1 MVDNVNPL
9 SKNFRQPA
17 MHVKLPSNGQYWPE
31 DSISLPVT
39 GEVPVYPMTT
49 KDEITLKTP
58 DALMN
63 GSGVVSVL
71 QSCCPTI
78 ANGWDCP
85 SIDIDTLIIAI
96 RIASYG
102 SSMTVDS
109 KCPHCDEEN
118 SFQINL
124 QSIVD
129 GIKAP
134 NYNEPV
140 AFDNLKIYLKPQKY
154 FDFNKRNMI
163 EFEEQQL
170 LKAIGQATDE
180 NADKQAVQFQFDKH
194 LSNMISMSTDALVSS
209 TEKIVMDDGTVVTN
223 PDFIKEF
230 YNNSKGAVTKAV
242 HTRINQI
249 VVDTTIK
256 PFDVICADCQQPY
269 KIEFTFDYANF
280 FV

>member
-1 MVDNVNPL
+1 MTNNPL
-9 SKNFRQPA
+9 AKNFRQPV
-17 MHVKLPSNGQYWPE
+17 MHIKLPSNGSYWPE
-31 DSISLPVT
+31 ESISLPVT

-63 GSGVVSVL
+63 GSGIVSVM

-78 ANGWDCP
+78 SNAWDCP
-85 SIDIDTLIIAI
+85 SIDVDTLIIAI

-102 SSMTVDS
+102 SNMTVDS
-109 KCPHCDEEN
+109 TCPHCKEEN
-118 SFQINL
+118 SFQIDL
-124 QSIVD
+124 QNIIS
-129 GIKAP
+129 GIKTP
-134 NYNEPV
+134 NYSDPV
-140 AFDNLKIYLKPQKY
+140 ILDDLKVYLKPQKY

-170 LKAIGQATDE
+170 LKVIGQAQDE
-180 NADKQAVQFQFDKH
+180 ASDKDIMQIQFHKH
-194 LSNMISMSTDALVSS
+194 LSNMIALNINSLVSS
-209 TEKIVMDDGTVVTN
+209 TEKIVMSDGTVVTN

-230 YNNSKGAVTKAV
+230 YENSKGVITKTIQAKI
-242 HTRINQI
+242 TQI
-249 VVDTTIK
+249 VADTTIK
-256 PFDVICADCQQPY
+256 PFDVVCGDCSKPY